1 MHPAGSGV
9 GAGGRVS
16 VGEGTVVAV
25 RVGGTGVRVAVE
37 ASVVGVGSAAGSDG
51 DRHPARNNKISEP
64 AIRNLDIS
72 VSYQSLCVEG
82 I

>member
-1 MHPAGSGV
+1 VDV
-9 GAGGRVS
+9 GGIVA

-37 ASVVGVGSAAGSDG
+37 VSVVGVGSAAGSDG
-51 DRHPARNNKISEP
+51 DRHPVTNNNISEP